1 MLSVLIVCPCLQVL
15 NQVNLGSPRPS
26 ANLESILQD
35 PEEGQ
40 DRGTPARETP
50 DAAVG
55 PFAAAA
61 AAGGRSRLNQETR

>member
-1 MLSVLIVCPCLQVL
+1 M
-15 NQVNLGSPRPS
+15 NLGSPRPS

-50 DAAVG
+50 DAGPFAVG